1 MRNRLRTEEGAVM
14 DPISV
19 AFGSALVGAIATSAW
34 QGVSK
39 AVTALWRRVHPQQEA
54 GGIGTELDELRE
66 QVLLAR
72 RDGDTATERA
82 LEGAWQL
89 RIQQLLRADPALAD
103 ELRRVLDQVLTP
115 ALTPAEQARINII
128 MTGSSHD
135 SSTFTQ
141 IGTQTNYN
149 RP

>member
-1 MRNRLRTEEGAVM
+1 M
-14 DPISV
+14 DPIV
-19 AFGSALVGAIATSAW
+19 LAFGTALVGAIATDTW
-34 QGVSK
+34 PQVRE
-39 AVTALWRRVHPQQEA
+39 AVTGLWRRVHPRQKA
-54 GGIGTELDELRE
+54 DDIGTELDELRE

-72 RDGDTATERA
+72 RDGDKDTERA
-82 LEGAWQL
+82 LEGAWQVRL
-89 RIQQLLRADPALAD
+89 QQLLRADPALAA

-115 ALTPAEQARINII
+115 ALTPAEQTRIGTII
-128 MTGSSHD
+128 MMGSSHD